1 MSFASIAAR
10 ALAAQYR
17 VFGVPATYMPAA
29 GDPVACTVIPTERN
43 PDALVQFGQTAVI
56 AAARLF
62 EVRAT
67 EVPTPARGDTLTVD
81 GDTLTVS
88 AEPRHPDGDHDRAL
102 WLLECA
108 P

>member
-1 MSFASIAAR
+1 MTFASLAAR
-10 ALAAQYR
+10 ANVTLYR

-29 GDPVACTVIPTERN
+29 GDPVACTVIPTERS

-56 AAARLF
+56 AGARLL
-62 EVRAT
+62 EVRAI
-67 EVPTPARGDTLTVD
+67 EVPAPAKGDTLTV
-81 GDTLTVS
+81 GDDVLTII
-88 AEPRHPDGDHDRAL
+88 ATPRHPDGDHDRAL

>member
-1 MSFASIAAR
+1 MSFASLAAR
-10 ALAAQYR
+10 ANVTLYR
-17 VFGVPATYMPAA
+17 TFGEPATYMPAA

-43 PDALVQFGQTAVI
+43 PDALVQFSQTAVI
-56 AAARLF
+56 AGARLL

>member
-1 MSFASIAAR
+1 MTFAAAMTR
-10 ALAAQYR
+10 AQSAIYR
-17 VFGVPATYMPAA
+17 TFGVPATYMPAA
-29 GDPVACTVIPTERN
+29 GDPVACTVIPTERS

-56 AAARLF
+56 AGARLL

-88 AEPRHPDGDHDRAL
+88 AEPRHPDGDHDRLL

>member
-1 MSFASIAAR
+1 MSFAAAASR

-17 VFGVPATYMPAA
+17 TFGVPATYTPAS
-29 GDPVACTVIPTERN
+29 GDPVACTVIPTERS

-56 AAARLF
+56 AGARLL

-88 AEPRHPDGDHDRAL
+88 AEPRHPDGDHDRLL

>member
-1 MSFASIAAR
+1 MTFAALTAR
-10 ALAAQYR
+10 ANVTLYR
-17 VFGVPATYMPAA
+17 VFGVPATYTPAA
-29 GDPVACTVIPTERN
+29 GDPVACTVIPTERS

-88 AEPRHPDGDHDRAL
+88 AEPRHPDGDHDRLL

>member
-1 MSFASIAAR
+1 MTFASAMTR
-10 ALAAQYR
+10 AQSAIYR
-17 VFGVPATYMPAA
+17 TFGVPATYTPAA
-29 GDPVACTVIPTERN
+29 GAPIDCTVIRTERS

-62 EVRAT
+62 EARAS

-88 AEPRHPDGDHDRAL
+88 AEPRHPDGDHDRLL

>member
-1 MSFASIAAR
+1 MTFAALTAR
-10 ALAAQYR
+10 AQSAIYR
-17 VFGVPATYMPAA
+17 TFGVPATYMPAA

-43 PDALVQFGQTAVI
+43 PDALVQFSQTAVI
-56 AAARLF
+56 AGARLL

-67 EVPTPARGDTLTVD
+67 EVPAPAKGDTLTVG
-81 GDTLTVS
+81 GDVLTII
-88 AEPRHPDGDHDRAL
+88 ATPRHPDGDHDRAL